1 MIAALARPTLARV
14 TRRPRTLLTVGAW
27 CLLAL
32 GMAVAS
38 RVRGVPHGADHV
50 LVGAFGGLALPLL
63 AYTLVGA
70 VVGARSLSAST
81 APVVAFGAPPVRAA
95 AVTVGIGV
103 VGCGLCGA
111 VLAAVV
117 ALAAHGAGDPPPAGD
132 ALASAYAGALG
143 GAAYGAWFLLGSSFG
158 RRGGGRTVLLVA
170 DWLLGVGT
178 SPAALVVPRAYLRCL
193 LGGSGPMEL
202 SGPVCSAAIAAL
214 CLACVLGALLR
225 ARAVR

>member
-14 TRRPRTLLTVGAW
+14 TRRPRALLVVGAW

-50 LVGAFGGLALPLL
+50 LIGAFGGLALPLL

-70 VVGARSLSAST
+70 VVGARSLSASS
-81 APVVAFGAPPVRAA
+81 APVVAFGASPVRAA
-95 AVTVGIGV
+95 AVTIGIGV
-103 VGCGLCGA
+103 AACALSGA
-111 VLAAVV
+111 VLAAIV
-117 ALAAHGAGDPPPAGD
+117 ALAAHGEGDPAPAGD

-143 GAAYGAWFLLGSSFG
+143 GAAYGAWFVMGSSLG

-178 SPAALVVPRAYLRCL
+178 GPAALVVPRAYLRCL
-193 LGGSGPMEL
+193 LGGSGPLEL
-202 SGPVCSAAIAAL
+202 SGRVCSAAILAL
-214 CLACVLGALLR
+214 GLACVLVALQR
-225 ARAVR
+225 ARALR